1 MPTTAELVDNVLGE
15 AHERLQ
21 ARCDRNKIVEILE
34 DEEGVYDG
42 RALCNLLN
50 RRYEQVGLRVVF

>member
-1 MPTTAELVDNVLGE
+1 MPTTAELVDHVLGE

-34 DEEGVYDG
+34 DG
-42 RALCNLLN
+42 RECTMDVHCATC
-50 RRYEQVGLRVVF
+50 